1 MAQPQPSGT
10 TQIPDFTATGRHV
23 LKSEADALHAL
34 AETLDAHFSAAV
46 MRLTQAEGHVIV
58 SGMGKSGHIAR
69 KIAATLASTGT
80 PAYFVH
86 PGEASH
92 GDLGMITPKDVVIA
106 ISNSGETK
114 ELADVV
120 AYTRRNRIPLIGITS
135 GKESALAEASDIL
148 LLLPKIPEVC
158 PNGIAPTTSTT
169 MTLAI
174 GDALAV
180 AAMEQRGFTAEHFS
194 KFHPGGK
201 LGNVL
206 KRVEQIMHSGA
217 ALPLVQGDT
226 PMSEALVIMS
236 AKALGC
242 VGVVD
247 ARGVLAG
254 IITDG
259 DLRRH
264 MGPNLLAQPVLAVMT
279 KNPQTIAGRALA
291 VEALQIMNEKRR
303 TQLFVTDDSQKP
315 VGLIHIHDLLRA
327 GIA

>member
-1 MAQPQPSGT
+1 MAHPQSVGAPPT
-10 TQIPDFTATGRHV
+10 LDFIATGRHV
-23 LKSEADALHAL
+23 LNSEADALRAL
-34 AETLDAHFSAAV
+34 AQSLDANFSAAV

-58 SGMGKSGHIAR
+58 TGMGKSGHIAR
-69 KIAATLASTGT
+69 KIAATMASTGT

-92 GDLGMITPKDVVIA
+92 GDLGMITAKDVVIA

-169 MTLAI
+169 MTLGI

-206 KRVEQIMHSGA
+206 KRVEQIMHSGG
-217 ALPLVQGDT
+217 ALPLVQAT
-226 PMSEALVIMS
+226 TLMSEALVIMS

-242 VGVVD
+242 VGVLNTD
-247 ARGVLAG
+247 GTLAG

-264 MGPNLLAQPVLAVMT
+264 MGADLLTQAAAAIMT
-279 KNPQTIAGRALA
+279 KSPQTISGRALA
-291 VEALQIMNEKRR
+291 VEALQIMNDKRR

>member
-1 MAQPQPSGT
+1 MALPQQFT
-10 TQIPDFTATGRHV
+10 TPQAQDFTATGRHV
-23 LKSEADALHAL
+23 LNSEAEALRAL
-34 AETLDAHFSAAV
+34 AETLDANFTAAV

-69 KIAATLASTGT
+69 KIAATMASTGT

-86 PGEASH
+86 PAEASH
-92 GDLGMITPKDVVIA
+92 GDLGMITTKDVVIA

-120 AYTRRNRIPLIGITS
+120 GYTRRNRIPLIGITS
-135 GKESALAEASDIL
+135 GKDSALAEASDIL

-169 MTLAI
+169 MTLAL

-206 KRVEQIMHSGA
+206 KRVEQIMHGA
-217 ALPLVQGDT
+217 AELPLVQAT
-226 PMSEALVIMS
+226 TLMSEALVTMS

-242 VGVVD
+242 VGVLNTD
-247 ARGVLAG
+247 GTLAG

-264 MGPNLLAQPVLAVMT
+264 MGPDLLAQTAAAIMT
-279 KNPQTIAGRALA
+279 KNPLTIARRALA

-303 TQLFVTDDSQKP
+303 TQLFVTDDAQHP
-315 VGLIHIHDLLRA
+315 VGVIHIHDLLRS

>member
-1 MAQPQPSGT
+1 MAQPNASASPQT
-10 TQIPDFTATGRHV
+10 ADYIATGRHV
-23 LKSEADALHAL
+23 LNSEAEALRAL
-34 AETLDAHFSAAV
+34 AAALDANFTAAV

-120 AYTRRNRIPLIGITS
+120 AYTRRNRIPLIGMTS
-135 GKESALAEASDIL
+135 GKDSALAEAADIL

-169 MTLAI
+169 MTLAL

-206 KRVEQIMHSGA
+206 KRVEQIMHAGD
-217 ALPLVQGDT
+217 ALPLVLGTT
-226 PMSEALVIMS
+226 PMSEVLVTMS

-247 ARGVLAG
+247 AAGTLAG

-264 MGPNLLAQPVLAVMT
+264 MGPDLLSQPAAAIMT
-279 KNPQTIAGRALA
+279 KNPLTIAGRALA
-291 VEALQIMNEKRR
+291 VEALQIMNDKRR
-303 TQLFVTDDSQKP
+303 TQLFVTDDGQRP

>member
-1 MAQPQPSGT
+1 MAQPQSVATPPV
-10 TQIPDFTATGRHV
+10 PDFIATGRHV
-23 LKSEADALHAL
+23 LNSEAEALRAL
-34 AETLDAHFSAAV
+34 ALALDTNFSTAV

-92 GDLGMITPKDVVIA
+92 GDLGMITAKDVVIA

-206 KRVEQIMHSGA
+206 KRVEQIMHGGD
-217 ALPLVQGDT
+217 ALPLVQAT
-226 PMSEALVIMS
+226 TLMSEALVTMS

-247 ARGVLAG
+247 VDGALVG

-264 MGPNLLAQPVLAVMT
+264 MGPQLLVQPASVIMT
-279 KNPQTIAGRALA
+279 KSPQTIAGRALA

-303 TQLFVTDDSQKP
+303 TQLFVTDDTLHP
-315 VGLIHIHDLLRA
+315 VGVIHIHDLLRA